1 MPYKPMLT
9 TPTPL
14 PQLTAFVEAL
24 LAMDRL
30 AVQQLLAAPAD
41 PERRLRAIEQLVVP
55 ALEQVGAQ
63 WEQGELSLAQVYM
76 SGRICEEL
84 VEELLPPSPAE
95 RISQPN
101 IALTVLEDFHLLGK
115 RMLAAT
121 LRAGGYLFHDYG
133 QADVATLVDKIVAD
147 QIEVL
152 LISVLML
159 PSALRVREL
168 RRQLDLVG
176 RRPYIIVG
184 GAPFRFDVQLWQE
197 VGADAMGRSAS
208 DALALLATLRRKAEP
223 H

>member
-1 MPYKPMLT
+1 MFT
-9 TPTPL
+9 TPGPA
-14 PQLTAFVEAL
+14 PQLAAFVEAL

-55 ALEQVGAQ
+55 ALEQIGTQ
-63 WEQGELSLAQVYM
+63 WEQGELSLAQVYI

-84 VEELLPPSPAE
+84 VEELLPPTPAE

-101 IALTVLEDFHLLGK
+101 IALAVLEDFHLLGK
-115 RMLAAT
+115 RMVAAT
-121 LRAGGYLFHDYG
+121 LRAGGYLFQDYG
-133 QADVATLVDKIVAD
+133 QTDVANLVDKVAID

-159 PSALRVREL
+159 PSALRIREL
-168 RRQLDLVG
+168 RRQLALVG

-184 GAPFRFDVQLWQE
+184 GAPFRFDTQLWQE
-197 VGADAMGRSAS
+197 VGADAMGRTAS
-208 DALALLATLRRKAEP
+208 DALALLGTLRKGA
-223 H
+223 